1 MADDRKDEERKTPSW
16 QLPQERQPDSDAYHI
31 WTPRPLLRSIYWKP
45 VPAPPFEMV
54 SASYEIFVDQ
64 RAWLTMHEHIWQTAA
79 DKTPFGYL
87 VGDLCE
93 DPNANRRFVN
103 ITAALPARFDFR
115 EEEAEQ
121 ISREATL
128 ALQLE
133 VERRRGVLAGWYH
146 RHLGGEV
153 RMSEQDIQTHHQH
166 FDEPWQCAFVF
177 VGGGDRSEGG
187 CFRSTPDS
195 FAGDVLLPFYEMASN
210 ESLLARGVK
219 RSYLDWT
226 NYTTVDEIRS
236 EPPPR
241 PRIDIPTAAPEPGPE
256 PEVEQEAAA
265 APMVEPEASP
275 ESGEEL
281 ETEGRGP
288 RPDPALE
295 APDGPGPSDEPE
307 VADEVGAVGEVE
319 VESSGAA
326 TETESEDVE
335 PEGSEPEAKG
345 PKKPKEPA
353 AEVPDTEEPE
363 SEGAEAVEVQL
374 DEQADEMEVVAEET
388 VAEEAEEEEAE
399 EDEAEADEG
408 EETEAEEAAPTAT
421 SAGAEGDAGA
431 DDLAVDVDALI
442 DRVRPARIEL
452 DVSEDTVGDGDEA
465 PEPMPSGAEPDHVAA
480 LEEAVRE
487 LDAHDKVVR
496 PTPRKK
502 HRPGSRTK
510 KERPAAGMSRQKRAI
525 AGAIAGLLVVAAVA
539 ATLLT
544 LSAGDDAGAAPDE
557 AAGGEVAG
565 GAAGGSAERGGPA
578 AVDSVAGVPVTAAQM
593 DSVGRSML
601 ATISRFYGRAVAH
614 DDGTASCED
623 LASAY
628 VDLENAWIRYNT
640 QFKARFQGPLP
651 DSIATRDERVY
662 AGVQDADREYERSG
676 CPRP

>member
-1 MADDRKDEERKTPSW
+1 MADDRKDEERNTPSW

-45 VPAPPFEMV
+45 VPAPPFEIV

-64 RAWLTMHEHIWQTAA
+64 RAWLTMHEHVWQTAA
-79 DKTPFGYL
+79 EKTPFGYL

-115 EEEAEQ
+115 EEQAEQ

-153 RMSEQDIQTHHQH
+153 QMTEQDIRTHHQH

-195 FAGDVLLPFYEMASN
+195 FAGDVRLPFYEMASN

-241 PRIDIPTAAPEPGPE
+241 PRIEIPTAAPEPESEGTEPRSDAVPE
-256 PEVEQEAAA
+256 P
-265 APMVEPEASP
+265 S
-275 ESGEEL
+275 
-281 ETEGRGP
+281 
-288 RPDPALE
+288 
-295 APDGPGPSDEPE
+295 DGPE
-307 VADEVGAVGEVE
+307 VADDAGAAGDVE
-319 VESSGAA
+319 VESSGAS
-326 TETESEDVE
+326 TESEDLE
-335 PEGSEPEAKG
+335 PEETSPEARE
-345 PKKPKEPA
+345 PQEPA
-353 AEVPDTEEPE
+353 AEVEIDLREDEEE
-363 SEGAEAVEVQL
+363 VAAEE
-374 DEQADEMEVVAEET
+374 EVVAEE
-388 VAEEAEEEEAE
+388 VEAEEAEEEAE
-399 EDEAEADEG
+399 EEDTAETDAG
-408 EETEAEEAAPTAT
+408 ETAPEAT
-421 SAGAEGDAGA
+421 SAGAERDSDA
-431 DDLAVDVDALI
+431 DDRSIDVDALI

-452 DVSEDTVGDGDEA
+452 DVSEATDEDA
-465 PEPMPSGAEPDHVAA
+465 GAGETPEPTPSDAEPDHVAA

-487 LDAHDKVVR
+487 LDAHEKVVR

-502 HRPGSRTK
+502 HRAGSRTK
-510 KERPAAGMSRQKRAI
+510 KERSPAGMSGQKRAI
-525 AGAIAGLLVVAAVA
+525 AAAIAGLLIVAAVA

-544 LSAGDDAGAAPDE
+544 LSAGDDAGAAPNDL
-557 AAGGEVAG
+557 AGGEVAD
-565 GAAGGSAERGGPA
+565 GAAGRGADGGGPVA
-578 AVDSVAGVPVTAAQM
+578 ADSVTGVPVTAAQM
-593 DSVGRSML
+593 DSVGRYML
-601 ATISRFYGRAVAH
+601 STISRFYGRAVAH

-623 LASAY
+623 LAAAY
-628 VDLENAWIRYNT
+628 VDLENAWIRYNS
-640 QFKARFQGPLP
+640 QFKARFEGPMP
-651 DSIATRDERVY
+651 DSIAARDERVY